1 MPKVNFGMAA
11 IGSCATYATAEH
23 KPNTNFGYEEINGQ
37 MPMKNPCHEEETKDE
52 CYACCSP
59 KTGSNPGG
67 QVSTGALVARER
79 STADR
84 PSKQAYVV
92 MPMTCL
98 LVDFCT
104 NCNAR
109 MKTHLP
115 HTQLPQPA
123 ANVDYLAW
131 NVSGALVTLA
141 RSLLPCFYHSRSP
154 AVFSH
159 AFSCSAPAVHLE
171 SPMPRPLPN
180 ATALL
185 HRK

>member
-1 MPKVNFGMAA
+1 MMLKVLLAMAS
-11 IGSCATYATAEH
+11 IGSFATYAAAEH
-23 KPNTNFGYEEINGQ
+23 KANAKFGYEDFLGKS
-37 MPMKNPCHEEETKDE
+37 PLKNPCHEKDTKDE

-59 KTGSNPGG
+59 YGVATNPDG

-92 MPMTCL
+92 MPMACL

-115 HTQLPQPA
+115 HTIRNRHSPPPMQL
-123 ANVDYLAW
+123 
-131 NVSGALVTLA
+131 SVT
-141 RSLLPCFYHSRSP
+141 
-154 AVFSH
+154 
-159 AFSCSAPAVHLE
+159 
-171 SPMPRPLPN
+171 PLG
-180 ATALL
+180 T
-185 HRK
+185 

>member
-1 MPKVNFGMAA
+1 MMLKVLLAMAA
-11 IGSCATYATAEH
+11 IGSFATYAAAEH
-23 KPNTNFGYEEINGQ
+23 KLNTKFGFDDHNGES
-37 MPMKNPCHEEETKDE
+37 PKKNPCHEKDTKDE

-59 KTGSNPGG
+59 GC

-115 HTQLPQPA
+115 HTIRNRHSPPPIQLT
-123 ANVDYLAW
+123 
-131 NVSGALVTLA
+131 VSPSGT
-141 RSLLPCFYHSRSP
+141 
-154 AVFSH
+154 
-159 AFSCSAPAVHLE
+159 
-171 SPMPRPLPN
+171 
-180 ATALL
+180 
-185 HRK
+185 

>member
-1 MPKVNFGMAA
+1 MMLKVLLAMAA
-11 IGSCATYATAEH
+11 IGSFATYAAAEH
-23 KPNTNFGYEEINGQ
+23 KRNKEFGYENIDNKS
-37 MPMKNPCHEEETKDE
+37 PKKNPCHEKDTKDE
-52 CYACCSP
+52 CYACCS
-59 KTGSNPGG
+59 PGG

-123 ANVDYLAW
+123 ANGDYLAW
-131 NVSGALVTLA
+131 RVSGALVTLA